1 MSKLPKFPKP
11 RTTVSVLACFIVFV
25 VWAVG
30 DLLMDDRPRR
40 ERINR
45 ED

>member
-1 MSKLPKFPKP
+1 M
-11 RTTVSVLACFIVFV
+11 SVLACLIVFT
-25 VWAVG
+25 VWALG